1 MRRSTASSPLS
12 DPQIDPRG
20 PQQRPGWPKT
30 PVVGSI
36 YSLLCL
42 DVAQYFWSISDGDE
56 FLCFIRIDLVA
67 IADSPVK
74 SRRILTFHV
83 ALPYR
88 WPNLGP

>member
-36 YSLLCL
+36 YTFFCHAVSH
-42 DVAQYFWSISDGDE
+42 DFWYISDGDE